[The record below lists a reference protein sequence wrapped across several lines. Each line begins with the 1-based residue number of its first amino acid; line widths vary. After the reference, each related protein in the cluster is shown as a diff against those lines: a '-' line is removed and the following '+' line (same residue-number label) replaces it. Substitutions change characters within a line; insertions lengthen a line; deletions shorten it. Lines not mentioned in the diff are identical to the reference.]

1 MVFIDFDTDLIDYP
15 KSVLRESG
23 KFLGKSGNF
32 PENQEFSRKFPGIF
46 PKVFLELSEIIGI
59 YGRKLEFKIT
69 GTVLELKFPTYSPSS
84 FKVKLVL
91 QF

>member
-15 KSVLRESG
+15 KSVLRKIG
-23 KFLGKSGNF
+23 NFLGNF

-46 PKVFLELSEIIGI
+46 PKVCLELSGIIGI

-69 GTVLELKFPTYSPSS
+69 GTILELKFPTE
-84 FKVKLVL
+84 
-91 QF
+91 

>member
-15 KSVLRESG
+15 KSVLMKIK
-23 KFLGKSGNF
+23 KFLGNF

-46 PKVFLELSEIIGI
+46 PKVFLELSGIIGS

-69 GTVLELKFPTYSPSS
+69 GTILELKFPVVVVVY
-84 FKVKLVL
+84 
-91 QF
+91 